1 MPTYEFLCRKCE
13 KPFER
18 TLSLAEY
25 DREMKKNM
33 KCPNCRSS
41 RVVRQVSAV
50 EVKTSKKS

>member
-1 MPTYEFLCRKCE
+1 MPTYEFLCQKCE

-25 DREMKKNM
+25 ERAMKNNM
-33 KCPNCRSS
+33 KCPNCGSAK
-41 RVVRQVSAV
+41 VVRQIASV